1 MLDGAGPSQHISKFK
16 DANELIIHSNEL
28 EPPISP
34 MPHPFYVIRP
44 HHQKVIQAR
53 TLFHTAITSYKLHSS
68 TDMNTA
74 GDVTPPLGPTQLAAG
89 HAPPTPPHESA
100 LDDIYGSAP
109 NSPSLDAQPT
119 DRAHEM
125 LSDLPSRQR
134 ALDADAY
141 REGLASAKGQ
151 YVQEGFDEGYAL
163 GADIGLCVGYIFGVL
178 RGLVGAWRDHNQD
191 AYSEVSKLYEEAQKQ
206 LAIEQL
212 LGQTWVDEEGIW
224 KWEVKGADGDATFRE
239 VAAQHPVVK
248 KWDDKVEELAKQW
261 GVDLKAVDK
270 MSAKEE
276 EQS

>member
-1 MLDGAGPSQHISKFK
+1 
-16 DANELIIHSNEL
+16 
-28 EPPISP
+28 
-34 MPHPFYVIRP
+34 
-44 HHQKVIQAR
+44 
-53 TLFHTAITSYKLHSS
+53 
-68 TDMNTA
+68 MNTT
-74 GDVTPPLGPTQLAAG
+74 GDITPPLGPTQLAAG

-100 LDDIYGSAP
+100 LDDIYGSTP
-109 NSPSLDAQPT
+109 TSPFLDAQAS
-119 DRAHEM
+119 DRAHEI

-163 GADIGLCVGYIFGVL
+163 GADIGLRIGYILGVL
-178 RGLVGAWRDHNQD
+178 RGFVGAWKGYDQD
-191 AYSEVSKLYEEAQKQ
+191 AYNEVLKLYEVAQRE

-224 KWEVKGADGDATFRE
+224 KWEAKGADGDATFRE
-239 VAAQHPVVK
+239 IAAQHPVVK
-248 KWDDKVEELAKQW
+248 KWDDKVEELARRW
-261 GVDLKAVDK
+261 DVDLKAVEN

>member
-1 MLDGAGPSQHISKFK
+1 
-16 DANELIIHSNEL
+16 
-28 EPPISP
+28 
-34 MPHPFYVIRP
+34 
-44 HHQKVIQAR
+44 
-53 TLFHTAITSYKLHSS
+53 
-68 TDMNTA
+68 MNTA
-74 GDVTPPLGPTQLAAG
+74 GDITPPLGPTQLAAG
-89 HAPPTPPHESA
+89 HAPPTPPLESA

-109 NSPSLDAQPT
+109 NSPFLDAQLS
-119 DRAHEM
+119 DRTHEM

-163 GADIGLCVGYIFGVL
+163 GADIGLRIGYILGVL
-178 RGLVGAWRDHNQD
+178 RGFVGAWRGHDQA
-191 AYSEVSKLYEEAQKQ
+191 AYEEVSNLFEDAQKE

-212 LGQTWVDEEGIW
+212 LGQTWVDREGIW
-224 KWEVKGADGDATFRE
+224 KWEVQASDGDATFRE

-248 KWDDKVEELAKQW
+248 KWDGKIEELAKRW
-261 GVDLKAVDK
+261 GVDLKAVEK